1 MIGVSRHTP
10 PFRAGVRHELCD
22 LADLQATSQLV
33 RHVRPEVVI
42 HAQVLSDVDQC
53 EREPQLAHEQ
63 NVQTLE
69 HLCRALHDLQPV
81 LVAMSTDYVFD
92 GTKGRP
98 YQESDQPHPLSVYGR
113 TKLAAEQRVL
123 HTPYGYV
130 VRLSTLFG
138 PGRMNFCETIA
149 QRMRRGEPVE
159 AFEDQTTSP
168 TYAPDL
174 AEGIQALVEALTARR
189 RNELPRLYHLT
200 NTGGCTRLEFAR
212 HVARLLGAKLSLVQA
227 IPMSAQRRPAL
238 RPAYSALASQHAAA
252 VIGRVLRP
260 WHAAVQAYVI
270 QQGWL
275 NELAAKTP
283 GHASPL

>member
-33 RHVRPEVVI
+33 RHVQPEVVI

-98 YQESDQPHPLSVYGR
+98 YQESDQPRPLSVYGR
-113 TKLAAEQRVL
+113 TKLAAEHCVL
-123 HTPYGYV
+123 GTAYGYV
-130 VRLSTLFG
+130 VRPSTLFG
-138 PGRMNFCETIA
+138 PGRMNFCETIV
-149 QRMRRGEPVE
+149 QRTRQGKPVE
-159 AFEDQTTSP
+159 AFVDQTTSP
-168 TYAPDL
+168 TYTPDL
-174 AEGIQALVEALTARR
+174 ARGIQALVEALAGRR
-189 RNELPRLYHLT
+189 ANGLPRIYHLA
-200 NTGGCTRLEFAR
+200 NAGGCTRLEFAR
-212 HVARLLGAKLSLVQA
+212 HVARLLGAQASLVQA
-227 IPMSAQRRPAL
+227 VPMAAQRRPAL
-238 RPAYSALASQHAAA
+238 RPAYSALASRHAAA
-252 VIGRVLRP
+252 VIGKVLRP
-260 WHAAVQAYVI
+260 WREAVQAYLT

-275 NELAAKTP
+275 DQTL
-283 GHASPL
+283 GVS